1 MNLQYYLDTNAVQSL
16 GKRLEGIPINKGVYT
31 SILTCMEL
39 LKRME
44 NEDSYKRKRGPLLH
58 LKNSGIQIDSLPAPF
73 VIWESFRIRKEIP
86 PIFDSFEAIVAVALE
101 SNSYEMF
108 MLLLRKN
115 NLAEAFDGLKL
126 IFQKGNERF
135 KAGLT
140 QFNEGGGLATN
151 RNIFKERWEGDDNR
165 KKRLYEAIKYFA
177 GKQVDSCN
185 QPLVN
190 LLMNYNHSIDLYML
204 TCYYYDEMKN
214 YSRELAADNDGF
226 DLQHLLY
233 VRKGCKLVTDDRFFQ
248 KYVNETISGTSIGT
262 EQFLKEINYNTNK

>member
-135 KAGLT
+135 KTGLM

-204 TCYYYDEMKN
+204 ACYYYDEMKN

>member
-1 MNLQYYLDTNAVQSL
+1 MALQYYLDTNAVQSL
-16 GKRLEGIPINKGVYT
+16 GKRLEGIPVNKGVYT

-73 VIWESFRIRKEIP
+73 IILESFRVRKEIP

-108 MLLLRKN
+108 RLLLRKN
-115 NLAEAFDGLKL
+115 NLVEAFDGLKL

-135 KAGLT
+135 KEGLT
-140 QFNEGGGLATN
+140 QYNEEGDLTTN

-165 KKRLYEAIKYFA
+165 KKRQRTICSLTGIRYE
-177 GKQVDSCN
+177 N
-185 QPLVN
+185 WRRL
-190 LLMNYNHSIDLYML
+190 
-204 TCYYYDEMKN
+204 
-214 YSRELAADNDGF
+214 
-226 DLQHLLY
+226 
-233 VRKGCKLVTDDRFFQ
+233 
-248 KYVNETISGTSIGT
+248 
-262 EQFLKEINYNTNK
+262 

>member
-1 MNLQYYLDTNAVQSL
+1 MTLHYYLDTNAVQSL
-16 GKRLEGIPINKGVYT
+16 GIRLETIPVNKGVYT
-31 SILTCMEL
+31 SVLTCMEL

-44 NEDSYKRKRGPLLH
+44 DENSFKKKRGPLLH

-73 VIWESFRIRKEIP
+73 VILESFRIHYDIP
-86 PIFDSFEAIVAVALE
+86 PIFNSIEAIIAVSLE
-101 SNSYEMF
+101 ANSYEMF

-115 NLAEAFDGLKL
+115 KLVEVFDGLKL
-126 IFQKGNERF
+126 VFQKGNERF
-135 KAGLT
+135 KEGLA
-140 QFNEGGGLATN
+140 QFNEGGNLATN

-165 KKRLYEAIKYFA
+165 KKRLYEAIKYYA
-177 GKQVDSCN
+177 GKQVEGCN

-214 YSRELAADNDGF
+214 FSRELAADNDGF

-233 VRKGCKLVTDDRFFQ
+233 VRKGCKLVTDDSTFQ
-248 KYVNETISGTSIGT
+248 KYVNETVSGTAIGT
-262 EQFLKEINYNTNK
+262 ERFLEEACLR